1 MDSGVFAGL
10 SMFSTLI
17 TVGLLDEMGQATY
30 ILYKIPEPIVK
41 GA

>member
-1 MDSGVFAGL
+1 MDSGVFPGL

-17 TVGLLDEMGQATY
+17 TVGLLDEMGQVTY
-30 ILYKIPEPIVK
+30 ILYKIPERVVK